1 MEKVEEAVSDFIVDG
16 RMRHLAFVFLLVILA
31 SSHSPVGRAQ
41 TAPTTPRAA
50 FDVAT
55 VKPNKAGE
63 MRVSMRI
70 IPGGAYEAFNVTLG
84 AMIRLAYRL
93 QEYQLVGAPAWVDQ
107 DRFDIVGKPPA
118 GEPLDLQPRMQ
129 SLLAERFNLK
139 AHEETREF
147 PIYALVVANP
157 NGKLGAKMTPSSVDC
172 AALAR
177 GRGNAPTPPTL
188 PAPGTRPECG
198 VTNNGGKIA
207 AGGFTMTQLAN
218 TLSQF
223 AGRTVIDRT
232 GLSGAFNIDLE
243 FTPDPGLRGRGA
255 GGGLPPSAPAP
266 GSERVV
272 DPSGLSIFTAVQ
284 EQLGLKLDSQRG
296 PLPVLVID
304 SVSQPTEN

>member
-1 MEKVEEAVSDFIVDG
+1 
-16 RMRHLAFVFLLVILA
+16 MRHLTLLVLLA
-31 SSHSPVGRAQ
+31 VLVITPRPVVVAQSPSGA
-41 TAPTTPRAA
+41 APRAA

-55 VKPNKAGE
+55 VKPNKSGD
-63 MRVSMRI
+63 MRVSMRL

-93 QEYQLVGAPAWVDQ
+93 QDFQIVGAPAWVDQ

-139 AHEETREF
+139 SHEETREF
-147 PIYALVVANP
+147 PIYALVVNQ
-157 NGKLGAKMTPSSVDC
+157 NGKLGAKLTPSSVDC
-172 AALAR
+172 AAMNK
-177 GRGNAPTPPTL
+177 GRGNAPTPMTMQ
-188 PAPGTRPECG
+188 PGVRPQCG
-198 VTNNGGKIA
+198 IMNGPGKVSGGSVTMA
-207 AGGFTMTQLAN
+207 QLAN

-223 AGRTVIDRT
+223 SGRMVLDRT
-232 GLSGAFNIDLE
+232 GLSGAFDFDLE

-266 GSERVV
+266 GSDRVA
-272 DPSGLSIFTAVQ
+272 DPAGISVFTAVQ

-296 PLPVLVID
+296 PVPVLVID

>member
-1 MEKVEEAVSDFIVDG
+1 MG
-16 RMRHLAFVFLLVILA
+16 RITVLVLLGVLA
-31 SSHSPVGRAQ
+31 SAHVGAAQSPPASV
-41 TAPTTPRAA
+41 PRAA

-55 VKPNKAGE
+55 VRPNKSGE

-84 AMIRLAYRL
+84 SMIRLAYRL
-93 QEYQLVGAPAWVDQ
+93 QDSQLIGAPAWVDQ

-139 AHEETREF
+139 AHKETREF
-147 PIYALVVANP
+147 PIYALVVANQSGRLGP
-157 NGKLGAKMTPSSVDC
+157 KLTPSSVDC
-172 AALAR
+172 TAVAG
-177 GRGNAPTPPTL
+177 GRGNTPSPTPPPTD
-188 PAPGTRPECG
+188 APPPRPQCG
-198 VTNNGGKIA
+198 MVTNGSRVM
-207 AGGFTMTQLAN
+207 AGATTMAQLAS

-223 AGRTVIDRT
+223 SGRNVVDRT
-232 GLSGAFNIDLE
+232 GLTGAFDFDLE
-243 FTPDPGLRGRGA
+243 FTPDPGLRGRGI
-255 GGGLPPSAPAP
+255 GGGLPPSAPGP

-272 DPSGLSIFTAVQ
+272 DPAGVSIFTAVQ

-296 PLPVLVID
+296 QVRVLVID